1 MQQSYDDIFKK
12 FSDSARKILAQ
23 SQRIARDMGS
33 GINSEHILL
42 ALVTTPG
49 TIAYELLQD
58 YFINVDQIRL
68 ILSLRGRET
77 TLQTGISPFAK
88 RILEFAASSA
98 HQYEHV
104 RIDAE
109 HILLGVVSYP
119 DCLAYQIISRIGID
133 PPLIRKQILKLFDEL
148 HSLDQ
153 HVAHDHTTMHGD
165 DLGDDEAHLHA
176 QREFQNAGA
185 PRMAHPKKQQK
196 QSILEYFGTNLTTKA
211 MQGSLDPVIGR
222 EPEIQRLIQILTR
235 RTKNNP
241 ALIGEPGVGKTAIVE
256 GLAQRIADGKVPHIL
271 NNRQIYQLDLPLL
284 IAGTTYRGQFEER
297 LKKVMAE
304 IKKNPKIIIFIDE
317 LHMIVGAGSAE
328 GTMDAA
334 NIIKPAL
341 SRGEIRLIGATTL
354 TEYRK
359 HIEKDAALER
369 RLQRIIVPEPTF
381 DETLKILA
389 GIKKN
394 YEDHHHVTITDD
406 ALKAAVIYGQRFIQD
421 RFLPD
426 KAIDLI
432 DEASSAVHLKR
443 MPTKTTSSYIK
454 KLSVLVKKKEGALA
468 SNNLEEASVYRK
480 KEAELTKLIRDADL
494 QLQKLPREIVNEESI
509 AKIVTTWTGIP
520 VGTII
525 KEEQERL
532 RNLEKTLQ
540 QSVIGQNE
548 AIKIIAATIRRAK
561 AGISNPSRPLGSF
574 LFLGPTGVGK
584 TYLTQTLA
592 KTIYG
597 SESALIKIDMSEFME
612 RHNVSR
618 LTGAPPGYVG
628 YEEAGKL
635 TESIRRQPFSVVL
648 FDEVEKAHPDVFN
661 LLLQILEDGQ
671 LTDASGRLVSFRHA
685 IVVLTSNIG
694 SDTLTRQAVMGF
706 RSHTSV
712 VKKAYDEAKIDISKE
727 LTDHFRPE
735 FLNRLDKIIYFDPLT
750 ERSIATI
757 VQKELTL
764 LSERIKGEG
773 YMVRFTSAVVAYCV
787 KHGFDPLFGA
797 RPLKRAI
804 TEFIEDKLADLL
816 LSGTV
821 TRQSEICVDI
831 LAGKIHITHTSGTH
845 VRSQRTR
852 QRM

>member
-1 MQQSYDDIFKK
+1 MQPSYDDIFKK
-12 FSDSARKILAQ
+12 FSDSARKILVQ

-88 RILEFAASSA
+88 QILEFAASSA

-104 RIDAE
+104 KIDAE
-109 HILLGVVSYP
+109 HILLGIVSYP
-119 DCLAYQIISRIGID
+119 DCLAYQIVSRIGID

-153 HVAHDHTTMHGD
+153 HVARDMHDADAYAPHHKDTPK
-165 DLGDDEAHLHA
+165 
-176 QREFQNAGA
+176 EFQNVGA
-185 PRMAHPKKQQK
+185 PRMAQSKKQQK
-196 QSILEYFGTNLTTKA
+196 QSILEYFGTNLTEMA
-211 MQGSLDPVIGR
+211 AQGKLDPVIGR
-222 EPEIQRLIQILTR
+222 EPEIQRLIQILAR

-256 GLAQRIADGKVPHIL
+256 GLAQRIADSKVPRIL
-271 NNRQIYQLDLPLL
+271 CNRQIYQLDLALL
-284 IAGTTYRGQFEER
+284 IAGTSYRGQFEER

-304 IKKNPKIIIFIDE
+304 IKKNPRIIIFIDE
-317 LHMIVGAGSAE
+317 LHTLVGAGSAE

-354 TEYRK
+354 AEYRK

-369 RLQRIIVPEPTF
+369 RLQRIIVPEPTL
-381 DETLKILA
+381 DETLQILE

-406 ALKAAVIYGQRFIQD
+406 AIKAAALYGQRFIQD

-432 DEASSAVHLKR
+432 DEASSAVHLHR
-443 MPTKTTSSYIK
+443 MPNKLASTRIK
-454 KLSVLVKKKEGALA
+454 KLSTLVKKKEQALA
-468 SNNLEEASVYRK
+468 SHDLEEASLYRK
-480 KEAELTKLIRDADL
+480 QESELSKIITDADKKL
-494 QLQKLPREIVNEESI
+494 QNIPRDIVNEESI
-509 AKIVTTWTGIP
+509 ARIVTMWTGIP

-540 QSVIGQNE
+540 QTVIGQNE
-548 AIKIIAATIRRAK
+548 AIKIIASTIRRAK
-561 AGISNPSRPLGSF
+561 AGISNPSQPLGSF

-592 KTIYG
+592 RTIYG
-597 SESALIKIDMSEFME
+597 SDSALIKIDMSEFME

-618 LTGAPPGYVG
+618 LIGAPPGYVG

-648 FDEVEKAHPDVFN
+648 FDEIEKAHPDVFN

-685 IVVLTSNIG
+685 IVILTSNIG

-706 RSHTSV
+706 QSKGTPSR
-712 VKKAYDEAKIDISKE
+712 AYDDAKIGISKE
-727 LTDHFRPE
+727 LSDYFRPE
-735 FLNRLDKIIYFDPLT
+735 FLNRLDKTIYFEPLG
-750 ERSIATI
+750 ERAIAQI
-757 VQKELTL
+757 VDKELQMLTT
-764 LSERIKGEG
+764 RVAKEG
-773 YMVRFTSAVVAYCV
+773 YRLRFKPSVTAHLV
-787 KHGFDPLFGA
+787 KHGYDPHFGA
-797 RPLKRAI
+797 RPIKRAI
-804 TEFIEDKLADLL
+804 TELIEDKLADLL
-816 LSGTV
+816 LSGATSRESAITMDV
-821 TRQSEICVDI
+821 R
-831 LAGKIHITHTSGTH
+831 AGKIYIDSPQGKH
-845 VRSQRTR
+845 VRTGRSRHR
-852 QRM
+852 V